1 MTASSGHP
9 LAGRSALV
17 TGASRGI
24 GRATAIALAEAG
36 ADVLLVAR
44 HAADLAEAAAQCGG
58 RGTPLTA
65 DLRDADDTQRLVSA
79 VLSRIG
85 HPPDVLVNNAG
96 IFTLAPTHELDAADL
111 AAMLDTNLVAPF
123 RLLRAFLP
131 GWRARADGHVV
142 TIGSVADR
150 TAFPDNG
157 AYAATK
163 FGARALH
170 EVLRAESQGSGVRCT
185 LVSPGPVDT
194 PIWDPIRPET
204 REGFPTREAML
215 TAADVAAAVLFAVS
229 RPPHVNIDE
238 LRLGRA

>member
-1 MTASSGHP
+1 MSASSGHP

-24 GRATAIALAEAG
+24 GRATAIALAAAG
-36 ADVLLVAR
+36 ADVVLIAR
-44 HAADLAEAAAQCGG
+44 GAADLAAAAADCGG
-58 RGTPLTA
+58 RGTALTA
-65 DLRDADDTQRLVSA
+65 DLRDAQDTQRLVAA
-79 VLSRIG
+79 VLGRLG
-85 HPPDVLVNNAG
+85 HAPDILVNNAG
-96 IFTLAPTHELDAADL
+96 IFTLAPAHELEAGEL
-111 AAMLDTNLVAPF
+111 SAMLDTNLVAPF

-142 TIGSVADR
+142 TVGSVADR
-150 TAFPDNG
+150 TAFPDNA

-170 EVLRAESQGSGVRCT
+170 QVLRAESQGSGVRCT

-215 TAADVAAAVLFAVS
+215 TAADVADAVVFAVS
-229 RPPHVNIDE
+229 RPAHVNIDE